1 MSDPVTH
8 RPNSVKLTLFGREYC
23 GLCQEMRQA
32 LNTLAPELGLQIAW
46 FDIDDD
52 DEIEAKYNDMV
63 PVLVGEAD
71 EVICFYHL
79 NRRAL
84 DAYLGRIR

>member
-1 MSDPVTH
+1 MNDRSMPDTVL
-8 RPNSVKLTLFGREYC
+8 LTLYGREYC
-23 GLCQEMRQA
+23 DLCQQMRTE
-32 LNTLAPELGLQIAW
+32 LRLLAPDLGLDIVW

-52 DEIEAKYNDMV
+52 DATEAKYNDMV
-63 PVLVGEAD
+63 PVLTGLND

-79 NRRAL
+79 DRRKL

>member
-1 MSDPVTH
+1 MTTAIPLV
-8 RPNSVKLTLFGREYC
+8 LYGREYC
-23 GLCQEMRQA
+23 GLCRQMQEELR
-32 LNTLAPELGLQIAW
+32 LLAPDIGIEVSW

-52 DEIEAKYNDMV
+52 DATEAKYSDMV

-84 DAYLGRIR
+84 DAYLRRFR